1 MCLVMPELNIGTACK
16 DITCYKLFYKQKG
29 YKRLSTIFQSYP
41 MTIGKT
47 YKIKPSEYPVYSNG
61 TCAAKNLKQYYIE
74 KGCFHSFKTIQGARA
89 YLKKIE
95 KNYDPC
101 YVIVK
106 CVVPT
111 GSEYYE
117 GEFDAHYKSY
127 ASTRIQ
133 PIEIVK

>member
-1 MCLVMPELNIGTACK
+1 MSELNIGRASK

-29 YKRLSTIFQSYP
+29 YKRLSTIFQNYP

-47 YKIKPSEYPVYSNG
+47 YKIKPTEYPVYESG
-61 TCAAKNLKQYYIE
+61 SCVVKNYGRYYIE

-89 YLKKIE
+89 YLVSKKQI
-95 KNYDPC
+95 YDPC

-106 CVVPT
+106 CVIPN
-111 GSEYYE
+111 GCEYYE
-117 GEFDAHYKSY
+117 GRFDGYYKSY